1 MVSCIFL
8 SIICPCLGV
17 LNVALSNVGVGA
29 ELGLNGV
36 GGLEVGQAQRVTLG
50 QLGHATVIVSYDP
63 KDCQVKTITLFYL
76 FSFKP
81 GLRQVLIQMSES
93 RVI

>member
-1 MVSCIFL
+1 M
-8 SIICPCLGV
+8 
-17 LNVALSNVGVGA
+17 
-29 ELGLNGV
+29 
-36 GGLEVGQAQRVTLG
+36 GQAQRVTLG

-93 RVI
+93 RVISNVIILISIRNEPTNYFGKESVSAFFDIKKRIFSPER